1 MVNTDD
7 LKKCGNSIYDTGYR
21 VVYFYSDTYRV
32 GSWVSDI
39 KNFMYDF
46 VKVAPIES
54 DDDVPEFI
62 SIDDILNRWIR
73 EDDKLISVAIYQVNG
88 ELIKKMDANR

>member
-1 MVNTDD
+1 MINKDD
-7 LKKCGNSIYDTGYR
+7 LKKCGDNIHEDGYR
-21 VVYFYSDTYRV
+21 VVFFYKDRYQI

-46 VKVAPIES
+46 VRVAPIES

-62 SIDDILNRWIR
+62 STDDILNRWI
-73 EDDKLISVAIYQVNG
+73 DKDEKLVKVAIYSVDGN
-88 ELIKKMDANR
+88 LIEEKGA

>member
-88 ELIKKMDANR
+88 ELIKKIDANR